1 MRIPRHQNPA
11 TFIAGAH
18 APTPRL
24 LVYRLQ
30 YAPIIRQIPGTMF
43 ERGTNKKAQ
52 FLRLANEMSALTYEW
67 ECFSDLSLSSNSFM
81 SLFCRRP
88 SQKHK
93 HSAARPSQIS
103 RFINGDPN
111 YHPLYTH
118 PTYNSINYGSALLNR
133 SENCF
138 FGGA

>member
-1 MRIPRHQNPA
+1 
-11 TFIAGAH
+11 
-18 APTPRL
+18 
-24 LVYRLQ
+24 
-30 YAPIIRQIPGTMF
+30 
-43 ERGTNKKAQ
+43 
-52 FLRLANEMSALTYEW
+52 MSALTYEW

-81 SLFCRRP
+81 SLFFRRQ

-93 HSAARPSQIS
+93 HSVARRSQIS

-111 YHPLYTH
+111 YHPLYKH
-118 PTYNSINYGSALLNR
+118 PTYNSINYGSAMLDR